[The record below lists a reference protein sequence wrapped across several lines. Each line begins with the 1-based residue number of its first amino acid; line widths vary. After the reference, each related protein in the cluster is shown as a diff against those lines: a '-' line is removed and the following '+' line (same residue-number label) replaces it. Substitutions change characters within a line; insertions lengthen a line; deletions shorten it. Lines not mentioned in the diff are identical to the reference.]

1 MIRSLVLEQKPIG
14 KGNSRNF
21 QNNVG
26 STRHPLP
33 FSVFSLSLVGH
44 GRVFWPRHCHPLP
57 GGCSYV
63 KTPLFP
69 HPRLSVK
76 PDDQPNPTHAQ
87 IFSLVNRHCC
97 LCSSARGAAAFSW
110 LPPEP
115 RRGNLHQ
122 LFLELLNAFVRPLPQ
137 GAWRSSRLLPG
148 RQPNT
153 IGVLYMDSEL
163 IQKIGI

>member
-1 MIRSLVLEQKPIG
+1 MYTVCTWKPRVHRIRSLVLEQKPIG

-33 FSVFSLSLVGH
+33 FSIFSLSLVGH
-44 GRVFWPRHCHPLP
+44 GRVFWPCHCHPLP

-87 IFSLVNRHCC
+87 IFFLLSVAIAASAHARVERLFSAGFHLSHVEGICAN
-97 LCSSARGAAAFSW
+97 CSW
-110 LPPEP
+110 
-115 RRGNLHQ
+115 
-122 LFLELLNAFVRPLPQ
+122 
-137 GAWRSSRLLPG
+137 SS
-148 RQPNT
+148 
-153 IGVLYMDSEL
+153 
-163 IQKIGI
+163 